1 MKESFR
7 RKKKEIDRKL
17 SERSCERDADGNAI
31 VNMTVKDDSDFL
43 SVFSSGQTP
52 VISTEVA
59 DFIENNTHTI
69 RSNEELTLRIY
80 GNCIDEQEKVTY
92 GSAIKEYYAEKY
104 LANEKE
110 LKRNSFI
117 VLILMWAGILVLA
130 AAIFLEYRR
139 DSIIWSEV
147 IDIMAWVFLWEAVDI
162 AVFENRSLR
171 LKRLRYM
178 SYMSMKIEYYPLMSD
193 EHNQNFDDLL
203 V

>member
-17 SERSCERDADGNAI
+17 SERNCEHGADGNTI
-31 VNMTVKDDSDFL
+31 VNMTVKDDSNFL
-43 SVFSSGQTP
+43 SVFSSGQAP

-117 VLILMWAGILVLA
+117 VLILMWDGILVLA

-178 SYMSMKIEYYPLMSD
+178 SYMS
-193 EHNQNFDDLL
+193 
-203 V
+203 

>member
-7 RKKKEIDRKL
+7 RKKKEIERKL
-17 SERSCERDADGNAI
+17 SERNCEHGADGNAI
-31 VNMTVKDDSDFL
+31 VNMTVKDDSNFL
-43 SVFSSGQTP
+43 SVFSSGQAP

-104 LANEKE
+104 LANE
-110 LKRNSFI
+110 
-117 VLILMWAGILVLA
+117 
-130 AAIFLEYRR
+130 
-139 DSIIWSEV
+139 II
-147 IDIMAWVFLWEAVDI
+147 AWVFLWEAVDI

-171 LKRLRYM
+171 LKRLRYI
-178 SYMSMKIEYYPLMSD
+178 SYMSMKIEYYPLMTD
-193 EHNQNFDDLL
+193 EHNQISDDLL
-203 V
+203 EYAGEINKRR